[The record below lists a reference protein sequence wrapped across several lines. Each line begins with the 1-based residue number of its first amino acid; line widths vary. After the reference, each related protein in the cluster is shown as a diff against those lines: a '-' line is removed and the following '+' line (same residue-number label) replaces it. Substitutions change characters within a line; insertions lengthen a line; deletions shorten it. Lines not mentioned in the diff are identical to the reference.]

1 LLAPVQPGGQ
11 SAASPFL
18 GKCSDNNNWWIKPPV
33 AGMTKALVA
42 EWTVGKLGGM
52 IGAPVC
58 EVALVDIPAQLLPYE
73 YGPGKQLV
81 AGTGCASRDL
91 GGTPREVK
99 TTLGHRDDDDNRCR
113 HAGVFAIV
121 DWFNGSDVQWL
132 HDAADDWKLHS
143 HDHGWYLPPSGPD
156 WTVDQLRA
164 TVAIPQQPLGDPAGL
179 DADELNRLASAIE
192 AVTDD
197 QIAEVLS
204 AVPPQWGVAPGD
216 LDCLKWYLAE
226 RRRPVASRL
235 RSLNLAEGIA

>member
-33 AGMTKALVA
+33 VGMKRALVA
-42 EWTVGKLGGM
+42 EWTAGKLGSV

-81 AGTGCASRDL
+81 AGTGCASCDL
-91 GGTPREVK
+91 GGTPHEVK
-99 TTLGHRDDDDNRCR
+99 TTLQYRDADDNGRR

-121 DWFNGSDVQWL
+121 DWFYGNDVQWL
-132 HDAADDWKLHS
+132 HDTADDWTLHS
-143 HDHGWYLPPSGPD
+143 HDHGWYLPPGGPD

-164 TVAIPQQPLGDPAGL
+164 TVATPQQPLGDPAGL
-179 DADELNRLASAIE
+179 DVDELNRLASAID

-197 QIAEVLS
+197 QIVEVLS
-204 AVPPQWGVAPGD
+204 AVPPQWDVAPSD
-216 LDCLKWYLAE
+216 LECLAWYLAE
-226 RRRPVASRL
+226 RRTSVAARL
-235 RSLNLAEGIA
+235 RSLRPTEKTA